1 MKRVYLFLFFISVF
15 LRVQAQLITIAE
27 ARASAEGTTVT
38 VRGIVVNG
46 SELGPIRYM
55 QDETGAI
62 AAYDFA
68 ATADVVTGDSIEV
81 TGVLDN
87 YNSLLE
93 ISPVTSL
100 TILSSGNP
108 VPAPLPVTLTDG
120 WVEEMEGYLVEVSG
134 VHFTE
139 TGTFS
144 TAGSGT
150 NYDVTDGISSAQ
162 VRIQTS
168 TNIDGTV
175 IPEEDLFIT
184 GIMSQYA
191 PGGSGGYQLLPR
203 DLTDISTG
211 GNPPVISSGLSQTN
225 ITTTGFTVGF
235 ETLYNGNT
243 IIYYGTSAGAL
254 TSTSEDAAMTTS
266 HTLGLAGLTPAT
278 IYYVQAASV
287 SASNDTSWSAVAAMA
302 TSSNSSGEIRVW
314 FNNPVDNSVSTG
326 VNAMYDTHFADTIIS
341 YIDNAVYSIDMALY
355 NIDNINNIVT
365 ALNDAYVRGVTV
377 RVICD
382 AGVNSAAYD
391 LLSIGAGNKKKSP
404 TGMTPDGD
412 YYGIMHNKFLVIDVV
427 STDAD
432 QPWVIGGSTNFT
444 DEQLK
449 IDKQNMIAIQDHTL
463 AKAYRAEFEEMWSGS
478 FGPEKTNNTP
488 HDFII
493 DGKHIELYF
502 SPSDN
507 TESHILSSIQSADH
521 DLYFGVFSYTRYG
534 ISYEIQD
541 AIDRGVFAAGIW
553 DQTDPDDPTAIEV
566 LESAMGSTL
575 FEASGSPLFHHKY
588 LIVDPNCPQS
598 DPLVLTGS
606 HNWTSSANSRNDEN
620 TLIIHDSTIANIYY
634 QEFSQRYQDEGGTEV
649 VGDVCDYVAVDAVQ
663 AVPLQVYPNPANN
676 WIVLES
682 DQEGKVSIFDLS
694 GNMLNTFQITEG
706 TNTIPVIALQTGMYV
721 MLLQTESAVFT
732 GMISIQH

>member
-1 MKRVYLFLFFISVF
+1 MEW
-15 LRVQAQLITIAE
+15 LI
-27 ARASAEGTTVT
+27 R
-38 VRGIVVNG
+38 
-46 SELGPIRYM
+46 
-55 QDETGAI
+55 
-62 AAYDFA
+62 
-68 ATADVVTGDSIEV
+68 
-81 TGVLDN
+81 
-87 YNSLLE
+87 
-93 ISPVTSL
+93 
-100 TILSSGNP
+100 
-108 VPAPLPVTLTDG
+108 
-120 WVEEMEGYLVEVSG
+120 
-134 VHFTE
+134 
-139 TGTFS
+139 
-144 TAGSGT
+144 
-150 NYDVTDGISSAQ
+150 
-162 VRIQTS
+162 
-168 TNIDGTV
+168 
-175 IPEEDLFIT
+175 
-184 GIMSQYA
+184 
-191 PGGSGGYQLLPR
+191 
-203 DLTDISTG
+203 
-211 GNPPVISSGLSQTN
+211 
-225 ITTTGFTVGF
+225 
-235 ETLYNGNT
+235 
-243 IIYYGTSAGAL
+243 
-254 TSTSEDAAMTTS
+254 
-266 HTLGLAGLTPAT
+266 
-278 IYYVQAASV
+278 
-287 SASNDTSWSAVAAMA
+287 
-302 TSSNSSGEIRVW
+302 
-314 FNNPVDNSVSTG
+314 
-326 VNAMYDTHFADTIIS
+326 
-341 YIDNAVYSIDMALY
+341 
-355 NIDNINNIVT
+355 
-365 ALNDAYVRGVTV
+365 
-377 RVICD
+377 
-382 AGVNSAAYD
+382 
-391 LLSIGAGNKKKSP
+391 
-404 TGMTPDGD
+404 
-412 YYGIMHNKFLVIDVV
+412 
-427 STDAD
+427 
-432 QPWVIGGSTNFT
+432 
-444 DEQLK
+444 
-449 IDKQNMIAIQDHTL
+449 
-463 AKAYRAEFEEMWSGS
+463 
-478 FGPEKTNNTP
+478 PEKTNNTP

-721 MLLQTESAVFT
+721 MLLQTEGAVFT